1 MPDLITLVI
10 TAFLFLL
17 FAEALAGAIM
27 RRDIYELK
35 DAAASITM
43 DLGNVFIDLSAKAL
57 WKSRLA
63 S

>member
-35 DAAASITM
+35 DAAASITI

>member
-1 MPDLITLVI
+1 MPDWITLAI
-10 TAFLFLL
+10 PAFLFLL

-27 RRDIYELK
+27 RRDICELK

-43 DLGNVFIDLSAKAL
+43 DLGSVFIDLSAKAL
-57 WKSRLA
+57 RKSRLA